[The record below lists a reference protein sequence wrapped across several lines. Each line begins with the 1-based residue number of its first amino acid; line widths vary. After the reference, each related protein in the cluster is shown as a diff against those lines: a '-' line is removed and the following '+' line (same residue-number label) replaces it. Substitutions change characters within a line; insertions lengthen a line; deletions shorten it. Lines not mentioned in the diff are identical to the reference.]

1 MSMLRAHLNVTS
13 SLSSDYC
20 KGIFLQNASAST
32 SISKASRW
40 IYLIT
45 KLHGVVTVSEGRNV
59 ASSRGT
65 GLRKND
71 NQTNEKEIQILMKAY
86 VKYSP
91 EDRYNNIGKYDSE
104 NDQLPV
110 WWSFKR
116 NFQIWMKALLVFLG
130 RNTR

>member
-1 MSMLRAHLNVTS
+1 M
-13 SLSSDYC
+13 
-20 KGIFLQNASAST
+20 
-32 SISKASRW
+32 
-40 IYLIT
+40 
-45 KLHGVVTVSEGRNV
+45 VSEGRNV
-59 ASSRGT
+59 ASSGGT

-110 WWSFKR
+110 
-116 NFQIWMKALLVFLG
+116 
-130 RNTR
+130 

>member
-1 MSMLRAHLNVTS
+1 
-13 SLSSDYC
+13 
-20 KGIFLQNASAST
+20 
-32 SISKASRW
+32 
-40 IYLIT
+40 
-45 KLHGVVTVSEGRNV
+45 
-59 ASSRGT
+59 
-65 GLRKND
+65 
-71 NQTNEKEIQILMKAY
+71 MKAY

-91 EDRYNNIGKYDSE
+91 KDRYNNIGKYDSE